1 MPRAWVNAFFVV
13 SMLYASQAVAA
24 GPNNGNQWLVT
35 TNDDKDF
42 LLAAHEMTVTAGGS
56 LVFTVIWGT
65 QPLVTAVVSAGHYK
79 CVRAVTLTADDPTSP
94 TTSMREAPPYVP
106 GCAEF
111 K

>member
-1 MPRAWVNAFFVV
+1 MPRAWVNAFFVG
-13 SMLYASQAVAA
+13 SMLCASQAVAA
-24 GPNNGNQWLVT
+24 GPDNGNQWLVT
-35 TNDDKDF
+35 TNDDKGF

-79 CVRAVTLTADDPTSP
+79 CVRAVTLTADDPTSG
-94 TTSMREAPPYVP
+94 TTSMRETPPYVP